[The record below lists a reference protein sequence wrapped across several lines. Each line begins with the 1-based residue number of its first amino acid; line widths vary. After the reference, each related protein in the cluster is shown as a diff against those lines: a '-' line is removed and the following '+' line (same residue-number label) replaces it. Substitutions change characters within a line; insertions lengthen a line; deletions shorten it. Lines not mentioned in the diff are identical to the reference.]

1 MRTFTRNTTLLIA
14 LVALLFTA
22 ASCGK
27 KSASGKPSNV
37 DYYTCAMH
45 PSVKSQD
52 PNGNCPICGM
62 DLVPVMKQSGGEMP
76 PQVSSAS
83 AQQSKEAEA
92 KPSPSREG
100 GRKIKYY
107 KSTMMAGEVSAKP
120 AKDSMG
126 MDMVPVYE
134 EEKAGAPTQP
144 SEFVVPVERQQQIGV
159 RYAKVERKPL
169 FHTIRA
175 VGLIVPDKTRNWQ
188 FVSRVDGYVQK
199 LSVTAPGELVDKNA
213 PLLSIYSPDL
223 LTSEREFVELLR
235 MRDQA
240 KSKEA
245 RETPVQ
251 LIEAAKRRL
260 QLWNV
265 TEQQIAELEKT
276 RKASDTLMLLSP
288 FRGVVQSVPL
298 EQGKNVKVGDMLVE
312 VADLSVVWVWAE
324 FYETELSML
333 QVGQKVAITTKSYPG
348 EKFEGTISVINPFL
362 DEMNRTAKVRID
374 IVNPDFKL
382 HPGMYVNAELGMDMG
397 EALTVP
403 VSAVMPTGTR
413 NVVFVDKGEGKLEPR
428 IVQLGTKYGDIYEV
442 KNGLQQN
449 ERVVASANFL
459 IDAESKVQG
468 ALRQFEEGQTPQE
481 TVAPGTKP

>member
-1 MRTFTRNTTLLIA
+1 MKTFTRDITLLMA
-14 LVALLFTA
+14 LVVLLFSA

-27 KSASGKPSNV
+27 KSASRKPSNV

-52 PNGNCPICGM
+52 PKGKCPICGM
-62 DLVPVMKQSGGEMP
+62 ELVPVMKQSGGETP
-76 PQVSSAS
+76 TEAS
-83 AQQSKEAEA
+83 LLRRQSEGTEA
-92 KPSPSREG
+92 KASPSPQSQ
-100 GRKIKYY
+100 RKIKYY
-107 KSTMMAGEVSAKP
+107 KSTMMPGETSAKP

-126 MDMVPVYE
+126 MDMVPVYAD
-134 EEKAGAPTQP
+134 EKSGAANQP

-169 FHTIRA
+169 GHTIRA

-188 FVSRVDGYVQK
+188 FVSRVDSYVQK
-199 LSVTAPGELVDKNA
+199 LDITVPGELVEKDA

-223 LTSEREFVELLR
+223 FSSEREFVELLR

-240 KSKEA
+240 KSKDA
-245 RETPVQ
+245 RETPQ
-251 LIEAAKRRL
+251 RLIESAKRRL

-265 TEQQIAELEKT
+265 TEQQIADLEKT
-276 RKASDTLMLLSP
+276 RKASDTLTLLSP
-288 FRGVVQSVPL
+288 FRGVVQSVPV

-324 FYETELSML
+324 FYENELSML
-333 QVGQKVAITTKSYPG
+333 QVGQEFSITTASYPG
-348 EKFEGTISVINPFL
+348 EKFKGIISVINPFL
-362 DEMNRTAKVRID
+362 DETKRTAKVRID
-374 IVNPDFKL
+374 IPNPDFKL
-382 HPGMYVNAELGMDMG
+382 RPGMYVNAELGMDMG
-397 EALTVP
+397 EALTIP

-413 NVVFVDKGEGKLEPR
+413 SVVFVDKGEGKLEPR
-428 IVQLGTKYGDIYEV
+428 IVQLGTKYADIYEV
-442 KNGLQQN
+442 KSGLQEN

-468 ALRQFEEGQTPQE
+468 ALKGFEEDQKPQE